1 MLLCLQVMSM
11 LPLPWMLA
19 TFQPVIGLLCMLP
32 YWMLGL
38 RNVPKLRTLSATG
51 ARQLLKLAVF
61 SAVGL
66 IMMVS
71 ICTHFEIWL
80 LVC

>member
-1 MLLCLQVMSM
+1 M

-32 YWMLGL
+32 YWMFGL

-51 ARQLLKLAVF
+51 ARRLALLAVF
-61 SAVGL
+61 NALGL
-66 IMMVS
+66 IMMVCM
-71 ICTHFEIWL
+71 CTH
-80 LVC
+80 